1 MENFSFD
8 FFPVIVFVIF
18 LLIHLIVGKN
28 NSNAQP
34 EGNGFEY

>member
-1 MENFSFD
+1 MGNFSFD

-18 LLIHLIVGKN
+18 LLIHMIVGKK

-34 EGNGFEY
+34 EGNGFE